1 MRILSVTITGAVC
14 AFLAGCSPVVDPKN
28 LEVPETGEAYQAQYR
43 DPLPVPRDAL
53 AFLRSADMNAEH
65 CQPHRGGAEWQ
76 GKGAGLAAPK
86 GELLSRGDLLDV
98 RVAEDDTFTGTYEVS
113 RDGTIRLPFL
123 APIAAQGRTVGK
135 VESDLIAAL
144 RRDGF
149 YGEAPRV
156 SVRIKDFA
164 SAAVGVTGAVF
175 EPRPVEIG
183 TVSGDRIDRTR
194 QDALGATTEGR
205 DIANALRAAGGV
217 RPDADL
223 SAVELRRAGRV
234 YRLDMRGVI
243 EGRDHADVML
253 LTGDEIFVP
262 SRMCF
267 QDDLVKPGPISP
279 AGVSLFLSNLT
290 QPATGNAA
298 SAISREVREVPYG
311 TRFMQAVID
320 ANCAG
325 GARATSGRRAAA
337 LFSRN
342 PVTGVSLVIERD
354 VERMLRRSDRDD
366 YDPYVLP
373 GDSVICYDSAV
384 TNLAEIGRTIGILAI
399 GLAP

>member
-1 MRILSVTITGAVC
+1 MRIIKVTIAGAFG
-14 AFLAGCSPVVDPKN
+14 AFLVGCSPVVDPDN
-28 LEVPETGEAYQAQYR
+28 LELPEIGEAYQAQYR
-43 DPLPVPRDAL
+43 DPGPIKRGTP
-53 AFLRSADMNAEH
+53 AFLLSARMNADQ
-65 CQPHRGGAEWQ
+65 CQPYRGGAA
-76 GKGAGLAAPK
+76 GKGRGAGLSAPT

-98 RVAEDDTFTGTYEVS
+98 RVADDDTFTGAYEVS
-113 RDGTIRLPFL
+113 RDGTIRMPYL
-123 APIAAQGRTVGK
+123 APIAAQGRSVAA
-135 VESDLIAAL
+135 VEADLISVL

-149 YGEAPRV
+149 YVEAPRV
-156 SVRIKDFA
+156 SVRVKDFA

-183 TVSGDRIDRTR
+183 SVQGDRLDRTR
-194 QDALGATTEGR
+194 QEALGASTEGR

-234 YRLDMRGVI
+234 YRLDLRGVI
-243 EGRDHADVML
+243 EGRDHGDVML

-267 QDDLVKPGPISP
+267 QDALLKPGPISP
-279 AGVSLFLSNLT
+279 PGISLFLSNLT
-290 QPATGNAA
+290 QPGTGNAS
-298 SAISREVREVPYG
+298 SAIGRDVREVPYG

-354 VERMLRRSDRDD
+354 VEGMLRRSDRDD

-384 TNLAEIGRTIGILAI
+384 TNLTEIGKAIGILAI